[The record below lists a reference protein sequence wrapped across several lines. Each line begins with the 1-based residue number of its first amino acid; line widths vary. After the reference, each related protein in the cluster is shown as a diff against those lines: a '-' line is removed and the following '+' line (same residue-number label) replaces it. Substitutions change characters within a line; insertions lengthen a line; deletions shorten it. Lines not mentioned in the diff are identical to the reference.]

1 MTQANSL
8 IAPRVDT
15 TNAWT
20 GVWLAED
27 VQTLIDGVSSGSWI
41 DSTIGGIGTSL
52 DTLAVVVDPLGTL
65 LQWAVAW
72 LIEHV
77 KPLTEALDWLA
88 GDPAQIT
95 AYAQTWHNVAST
107 LAGAAAPMRDAA
119 GSSLGNWSGQ
129 AADSYRQQ
137 AAQQFSALDAL
148 ARAAGGLGTITTVT
162 GLVVSLVR
170 STVRDLI
177 ANFIATLLGR
187 LPFWLAAEA
196 CTLGTATPLVVAQ
209 VSRAVAEC
217 AQSISRLLRALVTSV
232 ERLAPILRK
241 LEELIGQITDVLRRL
256 ARREPL
262 LSTPAGT
269 AAASTATAAAAAA
282 VGLNRR
288 RPKVPRLRRGEPF
301 TPNKR
306 RPSLNQYKDLPPAA
320 VDRHNGFRTNP
331 DARIGVFKEPFPSR
345 VPPPTGR
352 NREYWDAYEEAV
364 RVDHNGAPRLTY
376 NAGGKERITDV
387 GVIEATT
394 EAGLGSRKLDQLW
407 SDLVQ
412 HNRAALTVPQL
423 TPAAERKLGQLAAIY
438 EQLTGRR
445 PLITVRETG
454 P

>member
-1 MTQANSL
+1 
-8 IAPRVDT
+8 
-15 TNAWT
+15 
-20 GVWLAED
+20 
-27 VQTLIDGVSSGSWI
+27 
-41 DSTIGGIGTSL
+41 
-52 DTLAVVVDPLGTL
+52 
-65 LQWAVAW
+65 
-72 LIEHV
+72 
-77 KPLTEALDWLA
+77 
-88 GDPAQIT
+88 
-95 AYAQTWHNVAST
+95 
-107 LAGAAAPMRDAA
+107 MRDAA
-119 GSSLGNWSGQ
+119 GSALGNWSGQ

-148 ARAAGGLGTITTVT
+148 ARAAGGLATITTVT
-162 GLVVSLVR
+162 GLVVALVR

-196 CTLGTATPLVVAQ
+196 CTLFTATPLVVAQ

-217 AQSISRLLRALVTSV
+217 AQGIKRLLHALVTSV

-241 LEELIGQITDVLRRL
+241 LEELIDEIKNVLRRL

-262 LSTPAGT
+262 LSTPA
-269 AAASTATAAAAAA
+269 SPAAA
-282 VGLNRR
+282 VGGLNRR
-288 RPKVPRLRRGEPF
+288 RPKTPRLRRGEPF

-306 RPSLNQYKDLPPAA
+306 RPSLNQYKDIPPAA

-345 VPPPTGR
+345 VPAPTGR
-352 NREYWDAYEEAV
+352 NREYWEAYEEAV

-394 EAGLGSRKLDQLW
+394 EANLGSRKLDQLW

-412 HNRAALTVPQL
+412 HNRAALTVPEL